1 MVITGE
7 GSFDE
12 QSMMGKG
19 AGVIISLFEK
29 QNIPVILCCGRIDR
43 EISENLSMN
52 VFPIELQTYI
62 DDPINNFEE
71 AIKIACEEISGMTD
85 ILTKIS

>member
-1 MVITGE
+1 
-7 GSFDE
+7 
-12 QSMMGKG
+12 
-19 AGVIISLFEK
+19 
-29 QNIPVILCCGRIDR
+29 
-43 EISENLSMN
+43 MN